1 MDTLGAY
8 RIISQVGSGAF
19 GVVYE
24 GHQPFLD
31 RRVALKILH
40 EVLVNDQKSE
50 AAFMGEARTI
60 ARLRHPNIVT
70 VYEFGTASFNQRATT
85 YMAMEFLPGQ
95 TLQHRL
101 NGRALPLHEAFDI
114 LEQVAA
120 GLDYAHERGVIHRDL
135 KPANIMFTD
144 HGQAV
149 IVDFGLAKLVEL
161 AAASSPVTGS
171 GAPMEST
178 VSGTPTYMSPEQL
191 LGEKANA
198 AADLYAFATIA
209 YQILSGHLP
218 YEEDGNPNIFIERIH
233 RPPTPFSEYMSAT
246 HGKKADSV
254 FAKALIQAPAERYP
268 TAREFIGALT
278 DALTPERRRERVIT
292 IVDPAQAEALRMA
305 RITLRGFMW
314 GLVALA
320 IVVMLMMWSG
330 FYRGFL
336 NATPDFVTDGLE
348 IRPRVAGEPL
358 RIVNGVFPGS
368 PSDIAGIRVGDKMVA
383 DIETDRR
390 DENANYTVNS
400 IKRSMYGVNWQPQLG
415 DRITRRITRGDEIL
429 DITINLDRN
438 VQSLYEMTVLGIPAI
453 VSILAAIW
461 VLRRWG
467 DEPNG
472 QFFAGL
478 MLLQGLALAA
488 TGTIHVNIAMA
499 QIFYMAFLAVVIHFI
514 LRFPTPARRFQRR
527 PWLLRLLYIP
537 IVIPV
542 FSFFTGIETNL
553 GALNISFALF
563 LLYIPLM
570 ITAQTL
576 KWLWLDT
583 RKHKGI
589 WVLLIANYQA
599 GFIGGFATYLAIAGS
614 FPNPPFGNA
623 SVAQIVLFGALG
635 ASSLLYGVLQAIGFH
650 IVQRKLGPSIIT
662 LASQSSILKPRTAT
676 VTEK

>member
-1 MDTLGAY
+1 MNTLGAY
-8 RIISQVGSGAF
+8 RIVSQVGSGAF

-31 RRVALKILH
+31 RRVALKMLH
-40 EVLVNDQKSE
+40 DVLVNDQKSE
-50 AAFMGEARTI
+50 ASFMGEARTI

-70 VYEFGTASFNQRATT
+70 VYEFGTAPFNQRPTT

-95 TLQHRL
+95 TLHHKL
-101 NGRALPLHEAFDI
+101 NGLALPLHEAFDI

-120 GLDYAHERGVIHRDL
+120 GLDYAHERKVIHRDL
-135 KPANIMFTD
+135 KPANIMFTEQ
-144 HGQAV
+144 GQAV

-161 AAASSPVTGS
+161 AAASAPVTATD
-171 GAPMEST
+171 APMEST
-178 VSGTPTYMSPEQL
+178 VSGTPTYMSPEQI
-191 LGEKANA
+191 LGDKASA

-209 YQILSGHLP
+209 YQVLSGHVP
-218 YEEDGNPNIFIERIH
+218 YEEAGNPNIFLERLH
-233 RPPTPFSEYMSAT
+233 QSPTPFSAYVTAA
-246 HGKKADSV
+246 HGKKADPV
-254 FAKALIQAPAERYP
+254 FTKALAKNPSERYA
-268 TAREFIGALT
+268 TAREFVGALT
-278 DALTPERRRERVIT
+278 DALAPERRRERIVT
-292 IVDPAQAEALRMA
+292 IVDPAQAEALHMA

-320 IVVMLMMWSG
+320 IVVNLMMWST
-330 FYRGFL
+330 FYRGFA
-336 NATPDFVTDGLE
+336 NGTPDFVTDGLE
-348 IRPRVAGEPL
+348 IRPREEGEAF

-368 PSDIAGIRVGDKMVA
+368 PGEIAGIQVGDKMVA
-383 DIETDRR
+383 DLETDRR
-390 DENANYTVNS
+390 DEDANYTVNS

-415 DRITRRITRGDEIL
+415 DRITRRVTRGDEKI
-429 DITINLDRN
+429 DITVNLDRN
-438 VQSLYEMTVLGIPAI
+438 VQTMYEMTVLGIPAI

-472 QFFAGL
+472 QLFAGL
-478 MLLQGLALAA
+478 MLLQGMALAA

-499 QIFYMAFLAVVIHFI
+499 QIFYMAFFAVVIDFI
-514 LRFPTPARRFQRR
+514 LRFPTPSRRVQKR

-537 IVIPV
+537 IIIPV
-542 FSFFTGIETNL
+542 FSFFTGVAANI

-563 LLYIPLM
+563 LVYIPLM

-583 RKHKGI
+583 RKHKGV

-623 SVAQIVLFGALG
+623 SVAQIVLFGLLG
-635 ASSLLYGVLQAIGFH
+635 ASTLLYGVLQAIGFH
-650 IVQRKLGPSIIT
+650 IIQRKLGPSIIT
-662 LASQSSILKPRTAT
+662 LASQSSIRKPRTAT
-676 VTEK
+676 VTDE